1 MSDRSATLQSA
12 LRSLLAQRGVASA
25 AQLVAALDISQPTLS
40 RALAALA
47 GEVAVLGAGRATRYA
62 WPQTVL
68 GRTGLQPLHWVHE
81 DGRVERLGSVQL
93 IAGARLHVAAPGID
107 LLTEGA
113 LPWLLSPLRGE
124 GFIGR
129 MQAQALSAFGL
140 DRDPGRWPLEHQ
152 LFAALQSGDAPG
164 AIVLGEPVAPTLP
177 ILQGDADLD
186 ALADAA
192 SRGALAGSSAAGE
205 QPKFLAR
212 RSDGWPALVKFSP
225 PRATPFGVRWHD
237 LLQAEA
243 LALAVLAE
251 HGAPV
256 AQAELVVTARR
267 SYLVSRRF
275 DRVGRDG
282 RRHAVPLRALH
293 DAFVHGPRQHWT
305 ASVEALAAQRRL
317 PAEAVPQ
324 VRAIQQFGR
333 LIGNT
338 DMHFGNLSL
347 MVARDDAARGRFTLA
362 PIYDM
367 LPMRWRPDPA
377 TGELGLLPFTP
388 EPVDLQSAARPV
400 ATQFW
405 RRAAGLPGS
414 SAEWRALAQAMHQ
427 RLR

>member
-1 MSDRSATLQSA
+1 MSYRSISLQTTL
-12 LRSLLAQRGVASA
+12 RGLLAQRGVANAS
-25 AQLVAALDISQPTLS
+25 QLGTALGISQPTLS

-68 GRTGLQPLHWVHE
+68 GRAGMQPLHWVHE
-81 DGRVERLGSVQL
+81 DGRVERLGTLQF

-129 MQAQALSAFGL
+129 AQAQALSAFGL

-152 LFAALQSGDAPG
+152 LFAALQAGDAPG
-164 AIVLGEPVAPTLP
+164 AIVLGEVVAPALPTL
-177 ILQGDADLD
+177 QQDADLD
-186 ALADAA
+186 TLADAA
-192 SRGALAGSSAAGE
+192 ARGALAGSSAAGE

-212 RSDGWPALVKFSP
+212 SSDGWPVLVKFSP
-225 PRATPFGVRWHD
+225 PRATPFGTRWHE

-251 HGAPV
+251 HGVPV

-267 SYLVSRRF
+267 SFLVSRRF
-275 DRVGRDG
+275 DRVGIDG

-305 ASVEALAAQRRL
+305 ASVEALVAQRRL
-317 PAEAVPQ
+317 PAETVPQ
-324 VRAIQQFGR
+324 VRAIQQFGH

-347 MVARDDAARGRFTLA
+347 FVARDDASRGRFTLA
-362 PIYDM
+362 PVHDM

-377 TGELGLLPFTP
+377 TGEMGLLPFTP
-388 EPVDLQSAARPV
+388 DPADLQSAARPV
-400 ATQFW
+400 AVQFW
-405 RRAAGLPGS
+405 ERAATLPGC